1 MKPTPLLLMSDSPSQ
16 MTGLARI
23 TKDIA
28 LIAAEQ
34 PEFRVATYGRGGL
47 GSIQLPFHQYDF
59 AETAQWGECTL
70 QDVWQDFSRSAPGVL
85 LTIWD
90 PSRLG
95 WLARPRMGGNMER
108 WLRDR
113 PFQLWGYIPVDS
125 FGPNGRLTA
134 YVRDTLKGFD
144 RLLAYTL
151 WGKQV
156 LEDTLGQEVD
166 WMPHGYNPQVF
177 QPYGKS
183 PGRQLLRLPKEV
195 PLVGMVATNQARKD
209 WGLAFQAIAA
219 LRQRVPNL
227 KFWAHIDLLE
237 RYWSLPALIT
247 DYHLESTVI
256 VTLSGQLNNQGLAY
270 CYSACDVT
278 MLPSGG
284 EGFGYPIVESMACGV
299 PCVHGK
305 YGGGVEQIPDKQCL
319 VDPAGFRLDTIWN
332 SVRPV
337 WNPADWAESLYRL
350 LEEPLEPSVFTQA
363 VSHLQWPALA
373 PQWAKWLKAGLK
385 GGPA

>member
-1 MKPTPLLLMSDSPSQ
+1 MKPIPLMLMSDSPSQ
-16 MTGLARI
+16 TTGLSRI

-59 AETAQWGECTL
+59 AEDRQWGEQTI
-70 QDVWQDFSRSAPGVL
+70 QDVWTDFSRHDPGVL

-95 WLARPRMGGNMER
+95 WLARPRMSGALGD
-108 WLRDR
+108 WLRNR

-134 YVRDTLKGFD
+134 YIRDTLQGFD

-156 LEDTLGQEVD
+156 LEDTLGREVD
-166 WMPHGYNPQVF
+166 WLPHGYNPQVF
-177 QPYGKS
+177 QPWGKS
-183 PGRQLLRLPKEV
+183 AGRQLLHLPEEV

-209 WGLAFQAIAA
+209 WGVAFQAMAA
-219 LRQRVPNL
+219 LRQRIPNVR
-227 KFWAHIDLLE
+227 FWAHTDLLE
-237 RYWSLPALIT
+237 RYWSLPALMADFGLAGCT
-247 DYHLESTVI
+247 H
-256 VTLSGQLNNQGLAY
+256 VTLSGQMNNQGLAY

-284 EGFGYPIVESMACGV
+284 EGWGFPITESQACGV
-299 PCVHGK
+299 ACVHGK
-305 YGGGVEQIPDKQCL
+305 YGGGVEQIPDKLCL
-319 VDPAGFRLDTIWN
+319 VEPSGMRLETMWN

-337 WNPADWAESLYRL
+337 WNPAAWAERL
-350 LEEPLEPSVFTQA
+350 HRLIEEPLDASVFTNA
-363 VSHLQWPALA
+363 VTHLQWQNLA
-373 PQWAKWLKAGLK
+373 PQWRKWLKGGLK
-385 GGPA
+385 

>member
-1 MKPTPLLLMSDSPSQ
+1 MKPTPLLIMSDSPSQ
-16 MTGLARI
+16 TSGLARI

-28 LIAAEQ
+28 LIAVEQ

-59 AETAQWGECTL
+59 AEERQWGEQTL
-70 QDVWQDFSRSAPGVL
+70 QDVWTDFSKHKPGVL

-90 PSRLG
+90 PSRLS
-95 WLARPRMGGNMER
+95 WLARPRMGGELGR

-113 PFQLWGYIPVDS
+113 PFRLWGYIPVDS

-134 YVRDTLKGFD
+134 YVRDTLQGFD

-156 LEDTLGQEVD
+156 LEDSLGREVD
-166 WMPHGYNPQVF
+166 WLPHGYNSQVF

-183 PGRQLLRLPKEV
+183 AGRQLLHLPDEV

-209 WGLAFQAIAA
+209 WGVAFQAMAELCKHI
-219 LRQRVPNL
+219 PNVR
-227 KFWAHIDLLE
+227 FWAHTDLLE
-237 RYWSLPALIT
+237 RYWSLPALIA
-247 DYHLESTVI
+247 DFGLSSCVSI
-256 VTLSGQLNNQGLAY
+256 TLSDQISNQGLAY

-284 EGFGYPIVESMACGV
+284 EGWGFPITESQACGV
-299 PCVHGK
+299 ACVHGK
-305 YGGGVEQIPDKQCL
+305 YGGGVEQIPDKGCL
-319 VDPAGFRLDTIWN
+319 VDPVGYRLETMWN

-337 WNPADWAESLYRL
+337 WDPLAWADRL
-350 LEEPLEPSVFTQA
+350 HRLIEEPLEPSVLTQA
-363 VSHLQWPALA
+363 VSHLQWSNLA
-373 PQWAKWLKAGLK
+373 PQWAKWLKGGLK
-385 GGPA
+385 